1 VGARLAR
8 EGDFPIAKDV
18 PHVPLPSRAS
28 LAPANGALR
37 PVNGA
42 FAPALQ
48 KAKLAPLFTIHLL
61 GSLMRSRLLSLFSC
75 LLLSATAAQTIQAA
89 DINQQRQ
96 YYDEAKRALAKGDT
110 GPMRMYSAAL
120 ADYPLQPYLEYDELT
135 ARLKT
140 ASNEEI
146 EKFLADHGDLPQA
159 NWMKLKWLRWLADRG
174 DWDTFAKY
182 YDVKMNF
189 TELDCLYGQ
198 YQMSHNQRAE
208 GYANAE
214 KLWMTGKTLPSSCDG
229 LFGQWAAEGQ
239 LTEQKRWQRAKL
251 AAQEGNYSLA
261 NALVNSLNSLAPQG
275 RLLIAV
281 AQKPDMLNNP
291 AQFAPVDEAM
301 SDVVG
306 LGLRRLAKQD
316 PQKALEML
324 DGYAVRLHFSR
335 EEQVAIAK
343 EIGLTLAR
351 RYDDRALEIMTK
363 YDPDLRDNTVTE
375 WRLRLLLRLG
385 RWEDAYEL
393 TRRLPKDLADTNR
406 WKYWEARA
414 LELAQPNNPLIP
426 SLYKGVAKERD
437 FYGFLAAD
445 RTQSPYQLLNKP
457 LLLSQATITKVRNTA
472 GIRRAL
478 EFHDRGQVVD
488 GRREWYYASRQFNR
502 DEMVAQAKLAYDLK
516 WYFPAIRTIS
526 QAQYWDDLD
535 IRFPM
540 AHRETLVRE
549 AGVRGL
555 HSSWVFAI
563 TRQESAFMDDA
574 RSGVGASG
582 LMQLMPATAKE
593 TARKFSIPLASSEQV
608 LDPDKNIQL
617 GAAYLSQVHS
627 QFNGNRVLAS
637 AAYNAGPGRVRQWLK
652 GANHL
657 AFDVWV
663 ESIPFDETRQYVQNV
678 LSYSVIYGQKLN
690 SPQPLVDWHERFFDD
705 L

>member
-1 VGARLAR
+1 
-8 EGDFPIAKDV
+8 
-18 PHVPLPSRAS
+18 
-28 LAPANGALR
+28 
-37 PVNGA
+37 
-42 FAPALQ
+42 
-48 KAKLAPLFTIHLL
+48 
-61 GSLMRSRLLSLFSC
+61 MRSRLFSFLSC
-75 LLLSATAAQTIQAA
+75 LLLSATAVQTAHA
-89 DINQQRQ
+89 VDLNQQRK
-96 YYDEAKRALAKGDT
+96 YYDEAKRALAKGDS
-110 GPMRMYSAAL
+110 GPYQMYATAL
-120 ADYPLQPYLEYDELT
+120 ADYPLEPYLEYDELT

-140 ASNEEI
+140 ASNPEI
-146 EKFLADHGDLPQA
+146 EKFLAEHGDLPQA
-159 NWMKLKWLRWLADRG
+159 NWMKLRWLRWLAERG
-174 DWDTFAKY
+174 DWQTFVKY
-182 YDVKMNF
+182 YDPKMKF
-189 TELDCLYGQ
+189 VELDCLYGQ
-198 YQMSHNQRAE
+198 YQLNSNKRAE
-208 GYANAE
+208 GFASAE
-214 KLWMTGKTLPSSCDG
+214 KLWMTGKTLPAACDG
-229 LFGQWAAEGQ
+229 FFAQWAAAGQ

-251 AAQEGNYSLA
+251 AAQTRNYSLA
-261 NALVNSLNSLAPQG
+261 STLVDSLNSLAPQG
-275 RLLIAV
+275 RLLLAV
-281 AQKPDMLNNP
+281 AQKPEMVNNP
-291 AQFAPVDEAM
+291 AQFSPVDEAM

-316 PQKALEML
+316 PQKALSML
-324 DGYAVRLHFSR
+324 DGYAATMHFSR
-335 EEQVAIAK
+335 EEQVEIAK

-351 RYDDRALEIMTK
+351 RYDDRALEVMTK
-363 YDPDLRDNTVTE
+363 YDPELRDDTVTE

-393 TRRLPKDLADTNR
+393 ARRLPKDLAATNR
-406 WKYWEARA
+406 WRYWEARS
-414 LELAQPNNPLIP
+414 LELAQPNSPLIAA
-426 SLYKGVAKERD
+426 LYKDVAKERD

-445 RTQSPYQLLNKP
+445 RTQSPYQLNNKP
-457 LLLSQATITKVRNTA
+457 LVLSQALINKVRNTP
-472 GIRRAL
+472 GVRRAL
-478 EFHDRGQVVD
+478 EFHDRGEIVN
-488 GRREWYYASRQFNR
+488 GRREWYHVSRLFNR
-502 DEMVAQAKLAYDLK
+502 DEMVAQAKLAYDMQ

-540 AHRETLVRE
+540 AHRDTLVRE
-549 AGVRGL
+549 AKVRGL

-593 TARKFSIPLASSEQV
+593 TARKYSIPLASPQQV
-608 LDPDKNIQL
+608 LDPDTNIQL
-617 GAAYLSQVHS
+617 GAAYLSSVHA

-705 L
+705 Q

>member
-1 VGARLAR
+1 
-8 EGDFPIAKDV
+8 
-18 PHVPLPSRAS
+18 
-28 LAPANGALR
+28 
-37 PVNGA
+37 
-42 FAPALQ
+42 
-48 KAKLAPLFTIHLL
+48 
-61 GSLMRSRLLSLFSC
+61 MRSRLFSLLSC
-75 LLLSATAAQTIQAA
+75 LLLSATAAQSVQAV
-89 DINQQRQ
+89 DLSQQRQ
-96 YYDEAKRALAKGDT
+96 YYDEAKRALAKGDA
-110 GPMRMYSAAL
+110 GPYRMYAAAL
-120 ADYPLQPYLEYDELT
+120 ADYPLEPYLAYDELT
-135 ARLKT
+135 ARLNS
-140 ASNEEI
+140 ASNAEV
-146 EKFLADHGDLPQA
+146 EKFFAEDGDLPQA
-159 NWMKLKWLRWLADRG
+159 NYMKLRWLRLLASRG
-174 DWDTFAKY
+174 DWQPFVQY
-182 YDVKMNF
+182 YDPKLNF
-189 TELDCLYGQ
+189 VELDCLYGQ
-198 YQMSHNQRAE
+198 YQLSHNLRAE

-214 KLWMTGKTLPSSCDG
+214 KLWMTGKTLPTACDA
-229 LFGQWAAEGQ
+229 FFAQWAVEGQ

-251 AAQEGNYSLA
+251 AAQARNYALA
-261 NALVNSLNSLAPQG
+261 NQSVNSLTTLAPQG

-281 AQKPDMLNNP
+281 AQKPEMINNRSQFVP
-291 AQFAPVDEAM
+291 ADEAM

-316 PQKALEML
+316 PQQALVLL
-324 DGYAVRLHFSR
+324 DAYAPALRFSH
-335 EEQVAIAK
+335 EEQVQIAK

-351 RYDDRALEIMTK
+351 SYDGRALEVMTK
-363 YDPDLRDNTVTE
+363 YDPDLRDDTVTE
-375 WRLRLLLRLG
+375 WRLRLLLRLA
-385 RWEDAYEL
+385 RWNDAYEL
-393 TRRLPKDLADTNR
+393 TRRLPQTLATTNR
-406 WKYWEARA
+406 WRYWEART
-414 LELAQPNNPLIP
+414 LELSQPNSPLLP
-426 SLYKGVAKERD
+426 ALYKGVAKERD

-445 RTQSPYQLLNKP
+445 RIQTPYQLNNKP
-457 LLLSQATITKVRNTA
+457 LLLSTATMNKVRNTP
-472 GIRRAL
+472 GVRRAL
-478 EFHDRGQVVD
+478 EFYQRGQIVD
-488 GRREWYYASRQFNR
+488 GRREWYHVTRRFSR
-502 DEMVAQAKLAYDLK
+502 DEMVAQARLAYDMK

-549 AGVRGL
+549 AQVRGL

-593 TARKFSIPLASSEQV
+593 TARKFSIPLSSPAQV

-637 AAYNAGPGRVRQWLK
+637 AAYNAGPGRVRQWLR

-678 LSYSVIYGQKLN
+678 LSYAVIYGQKLN
-690 SPQPLVDWHERFFDD
+690 APQPLVDWHERFFDD